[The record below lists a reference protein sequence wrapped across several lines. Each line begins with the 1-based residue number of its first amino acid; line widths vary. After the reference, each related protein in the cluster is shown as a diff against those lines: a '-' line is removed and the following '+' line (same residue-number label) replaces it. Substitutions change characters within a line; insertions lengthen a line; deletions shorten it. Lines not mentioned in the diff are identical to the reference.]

1 MSKSIGLVAKFALVP
16 AVAAFALS
24 LSAGN
29 VCTWRG
35 GSGKFSDANW
45 EVAPVSGNGD
55 TLVFDTSNG
64 AAISVEND
72 LGDDFAIYAIKTC
85 VGEDWK
91 NFGQIT
97 LTGQRL
103 YFNATA
109 SRSDVTVIECG
120 TGHPNRGA
128 PLTFDLPL
136 RFRGGGM
143 KFSNTVVFNR
153 KVTIDDDGFISLGW
167 PEPRSTS
174 DIKNVT
180 FNDEIYGPNAAADI
194 VPGNGGY
201 GSRLDFNG
209 KLTLKELWNNGAF
222 CGGKPKTYF
231 NKTGGTVKLFGFK
244 YNHQIYFPVADVF
257 GDAAVIKDVSG
268 QKELGV
274 LTFQANQTIDRF
286 VDEATTADYACR
298 YTADK
303 TAVVT
308 QKASA
313 STTVR
318 NSFEG
323 KLSLVWDPLGDFT
336 FTLDDH
342 LQTATNTMSGTIEV
356 KGGTFA
362 VRGGAHFT
370 ALSGLTVR
378 NGATF
383 SLEDCQN
390 ANPLPSPL
398 PIAVETGAKIKIP
411 SGITLL
417 ASVIKLDGNPVLEA
431 RTYTS
436 ATCDWIEGDGSVVYR
451 PVMNDV
457 SVSEAMNESPYNLVK
472 CWTNAVL
479 EASVTPSE
487 VAASNFDYYVTY
499 GHRTPQGGGT
509 YVWHCRSI
517 NLTGAFNDC
526 AYRGVVTNVIENEGL
541 FLNKGSMT
549 FMNGRYAESCWTGR
563 ITVTTPEG
571 ANRFVFGGGYST
583 ATNPNAGFGPEA
595 SHMILAGTLLGAAD
609 VGLRVAAGDFG
620 TRNTIDAD
628 ASGYY
633 GHLLANGANG
643 WVTFGN
649 HVFNGSID
657 MADGCAI
664 GAERA
669 TDVAQLRNLSIPVAT
684 PLIVPV
690 RADTKSSGSAGLIE
704 VTGSFVQ
711 TGKVT
716 VHPLGR
722 LWHGA
727 TPVLKLAKDCTGTL
741 DIANFELG
749 EPLGKFRASAAAD
762 PKSNWPTDLRLEV
775 RVGEDGSQLLCLVSD
790 NQGLLLIVR

>member
-1 MSKSIGLVAKFALVP
+1 MSKSIGLVAKFAFVP
-16 AVAAFALS
+16 AVVAFALS

-45 EVAPVSGNGD
+45 DVAPVSGNGD

-85 VGEDWK
+85 VGENWK

-109 SRSDVTVIECG
+109 SRSAVTVIECG

-167 PEPRSTS
+167 PEPRSTT

-244 YNHQIYFPVADVF
+244 YNHQIYFPAADVF

-342 LQTATNTMSGTIEV
+342 LLTATNTMSGTIEV

-362 VRGGAHFT
+362 VKGGAHFT
-370 ALSGLTVR
+370 ALSGITVR

-383 SLEDCQN
+383 SLAQATAVRPIPN
-390 ANPLPSPL
+390 A
-398 PIAVETGAKIKIP
+398 
-411 SGITLL
+411 ITLSVDAGGTVAIPAGMTL
-417 ASVIKLDGNPVLEA
+417 AVSVLFVAGDPV
-431 RTYTS
+431 TS
-436 ATCDWIEGDGSVVYR
+436 ATVPFTKDNCDWITGDGAVEYR
-451 PVMNDV
+451 PVMT
-457 SVSEAMNESPYNLVK
+457 SVGSLPLGESLFEQTK

-479 EASVTPSE
+479 GVSVEPRSVEA
-487 VAASNFDYYVTY
+487 ANFDYSLVN
-499 GHRTPQGGGT
+499 GLRTPQNGGVFV
-509 YVWHCRSI
+509 YNCRS
-517 NLTGAFNDC
+517 LTVGVVGGSSGSLSEC
-526 AYRGVVTNVIENEGL
+526 SYRGVVTNCIENEGL
-541 FLNKGSMT
+541 YLAKGSIA
-549 FMNGRYAESCWTGR
+549 FNSGRFGKSTWTGK
-563 ITVTTPEG
+563 ITVLSPQGSDFTLQGGNFEDQLISQLFLSGRLIGAPE
-571 ANRFVFGGGYST
+571 
-583 ATNPNAGFGPEA
+583 
-595 SHMILAGTLLGAAD
+595 
-609 VGLRVAAGDFG
+609 VGLKAGGAQDNTIYGPRV
-620 TRNTIDAD
+620 TIDAD
-628 ASGYY
+628 ASEYY
-633 GHLLANGANG
+633 GRLKTFGPSG
-643 WVTFGN
+643 WVSIGN
-649 HVFNGSID
+649 TVFNGSVVCE
-657 MADGCAI
+657 AGCAF
-664 GAERA
+664 GAELP
-669 TDVAQLRNLSIPVAT
+669 TDTAQLKSLSFAEAT
-684 PLIVPV
+684 PFVVPV
-690 RADTKSSGSAGLIE
+690 DALAKTAGLVV
-704 VTGSFVQ
+704 VTNSFSQ
-711 TGKVT
+711 SAKVT
-716 VHPLGR
+716 VYHR
-722 LWHGA
+722 ARMWHGR
-727 TPVLKLAKDCTGTL
+727 TPILKLAAGCSGTL
-741 DIANFELG
+741 DSSQFEFG
-749 EPLGKFRASAAAD
+749 GYMTPYRAPSDDAHE
-762 PKSNWPTDLRLEV
+762 NWPKDLHLEV
-775 RVGEDGSQLLCLVSD
+775 GTDPNDNGQVLYLVSD
-790 NQGLLLIVR
+790 NPGLLLIVR